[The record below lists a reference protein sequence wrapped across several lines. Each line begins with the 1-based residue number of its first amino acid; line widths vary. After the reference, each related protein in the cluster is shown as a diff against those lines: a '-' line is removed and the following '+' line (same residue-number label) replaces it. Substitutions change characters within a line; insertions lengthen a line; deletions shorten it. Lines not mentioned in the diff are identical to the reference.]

1 MNKFKYLQIVGTIT
15 VLSPALLLSTA
26 TVVYAL
32 NTSQEVEVV
41 ETESDA
47 KQDTAKPAKPLILAL
62 PAPPAP
68 PAPVV
73 KKPTPPPAPAPE
85 PPKVVK
91 DTAIEVELKVAAELD
106 TTK

>member
-15 VLSPALLLSTA
+15 VLSPVLLLGTA
-26 TVVYAL
+26 TVIYAL
-32 NTSQEVEVV
+32 STSQEVEVV
-41 ETESDA
+41 ETESDV

-62 PAPPAP
+62 PAPAA

-73 KKPTPPPAPAPE
+73 KKPAPVPPPAPAPE
-85 PPKVVK
+85 PVKVVK
-91 DTAIEVELKVAAELD
+91 DTVVKPAVQLD